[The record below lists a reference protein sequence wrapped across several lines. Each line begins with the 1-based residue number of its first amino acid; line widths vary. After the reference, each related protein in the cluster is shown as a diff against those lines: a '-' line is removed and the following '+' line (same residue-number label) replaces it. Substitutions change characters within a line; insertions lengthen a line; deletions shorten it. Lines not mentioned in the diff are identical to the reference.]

1 LRFND
6 KAVLNGMGDISNVV
20 MKEFVAQTYQDF
32 DQRRKVFEAEQ
43 PDLSDLEDMKTIE
56 KALKNRK

>member
-1 LRFND
+1 
-6 KAVLNGMGDISNVV
+6 MGDISNVV